1 MVHGKSNAMK
11 AVRLHRRG
19 GPDAL
24 VYEDAPRPALLDD
37 DALVRVRAVGI
48 TGTELSWGTTYAASD
63 GTPRLPSI
71 PGHEISGVVE
81 ALGVHTAGLRAGSAV
96 FGLTDFYRDGGEAEL
111 VAVRARD
118 LAIKPRSLDFV
129 HAAAVTLSGLTAWQ
143 ALFDHGRLAAGQRVL
158 IHGAAGGVG
167 TFAVQLAARRGAHV
181 IGTASA
187 KNDRLLRELGADEV
201 IDYTAARFED
211 LVHDV
216 DLVLDTIG
224 GDTLD
229 RSWGVLRK
237 GGTLVTIAGAGN
249 PKKAKRFG
257 VRSLF
262 FVVEPNRQ
270 QLMEIGRWIDAG
282 TLRVVVE
289 AVFPLEQARMAFE
302 KSLQGHNRGKIV
314 LRVPENG

>member
-1 MVHGKSNAMK
+1 MK

-24 VYEDAPRPALLDD
+24 VYEDAPRPALLDE
-37 DALVRVRAVGI
+37 DALVRVRAVAI
-48 TGTELSWGTTYAASD
+48 TGTELSWGTTYVASD
-63 GTPRLPSI
+63 GRPRLPSI

-81 ALGVHTAGLRAGSAV
+81 ALGAHTDRLRAGSAV
-96 FGLTDFYRDGGEAEL
+96 FGLTDFYRDGGEADF
-111 VAVRARD
+111 VAVRAHD
-118 LAIKPRSLDFV
+118 LALKPRSLDFV

-187 KNDRLLRELGADEV
+187 KNDRFLRELGADEV
-201 IDYTAARFED
+201 IDYTASRFED

-237 GGTLVTIAGAGN
+237 GGTLVTIAGTDA

-262 FVVEPNRQ
+262 FIVEPNGQ
-270 QLMEIGRWIDAG
+270 QLMEIGRWIDSG

-314 LRVPENG
+314 LRVAENG

>member
-237 GGTLVTIAGAGN
+237 GGTLVTIAGADN

>member
-1 MVHGKSNAMK
+1 MPNPNVMK

-24 VYEDAPRPALLDD
+24 VYEDVPRPSLQEQ
-37 DALVRVRAVGI
+37 DALVRVRAVAV
-48 TGTELSWGTTYAASD
+48 TGTELTWGTTYLASD

-81 ALGVHTAGLRAGSAV
+81 SLGTRAESLRTGAAV
-96 FGLTDFYRDGGEAEL
+96 YGLTDFCRDGGEAEF

-118 LAIKPRSLDFV
+118 LALKPRSLDYV

-143 ALFDHGRLAAGQRVL
+143 ALFEHGRLAAGQRVL

-167 TFAVQLAARRGAHV
+167 TFAVQLAAWRGARV

-187 KNDRLLRELGADEV
+187 KNDRFLRELGADEV
-201 IDYTAARFED
+201 IDYTTMRFED
-211 LVHDV
+211 IVHDV

-229 RSWGVLRK
+229 RSWGVLKR
-237 GGTLVTIAGAGN
+237 GGTLVTITGADD
-249 PKKAKRFG
+249 PMKAKRFR
-257 VRSLF
+257 VRSRSF
-262 FVVEPNRQ
+262 IVQPNRE
-270 QLMEIGRWIDAG
+270 QLMEIGRLIDAG
-282 TLRVVVE
+282 TLRSVVE

-302 KSLQGHNRGKIV
+302 KSLQHHNRGKIV
-314 LRVPENG
+314 LRVQEGG